1 MKQMFSNHVLQITC
15 ATLNEHRLARTS
27 CFSYYLHALRCA
39 FSSGCSSR
47 SSRQRNRSSRFLL
60 GTSEAIAARV
70 SRRPRY
76 SDCCTSTVPHL
87 ILADG
92 VCTSVSAV
100 TSWHR
105 CCCYDVIAAKT
116 AAAEYSANTERRR
129 RERCRGTAL
138 AVKPLVAAN
147 VSQCGSQPRLLIFP
161 DS

>member
-1 MKQMFSNHVLQITC
+1 MRN
-15 ATLNEHRLARTS
+15 ARRTS
-27 CFSYYLHALRCA
+27 ASPYVMFQLLFTCTALRILVRRQM
-39 FSSGCSSR
+39 SGCSSR

-60 GTSEAIAARV
+60 GTSEAIAVRV

-105 CCCYDVIAAKT
+105 CCYYDVIAAKT
-116 AAAEYSANTERRR
+116 AAVEYSANTERRR

>member
-1 MKQMFSNHVLQITC
+1 MKQMFCNRVLQIIC
-15 ATLNEHRLARTS
+15 ATLDEHRLARTS
-27 CFSYYLHALRCA
+27 CFSYYLHVQRILVRHQM
-39 FSSGCSSR
+39 SGCSSR

-60 GTSEAIAARV
+60 GTSEAIAVRD

-76 SDCCTSTVPHL
+76 SDCCTSSVPHL

-92 VCTSVSAV
+92 
-100 TSWHR
+100 
-105 CCCYDVIAAKT
+105 
-116 AAAEYSANTERRR
+116 ANTERRR

-147 VSQCGSQPRLLIFP
+147 VSQCGSQPRLFIP